1 MAKGKKQASSSSVS
15 SSSDSTVFK
24 YKRSETVLCFHGP
37 TAYPAQILDF
47 RILYEN
53 EGGDVGPQY
62 QVHYKGWNKKWDEW
76 VSESRILKMTEENMA
91 AVANTKSSNAGP
103 SNITSVSTNTEL
115 MENNNDVN
123 SIASDNNKSTK
134 APILKGRGR
143 KRTTEQGPTANNNN
157 NNNNNNNSVSKN
169 VKRARKNKIS
179 VNVSNQG
186 MLRLVDEWQWNTR
199 NQLLVHPLPRPN
211 TVDQILDEF
220 CNFQIEELKNSGR
233 NHGRISKTQE
243 TLIREQ
249 VAGVREYFNEVL
261 PIYLLYRFE
270 RQQYVEMTEKYPKR
284 PTSSIYGA
292 EHLMRLVVKIPDLV
306 HGVQMK
312 EQKAEALE
320 KLFNDLAKFLETHRQ
335 SCFAKQYEFAAPSYI
350 RVIWEY

>member
-1 MAKGKKQASSSSVS
+1 LMAKGKKQASSSSVS

-24 YKRSETVLCFHGP
+24 YKRGETVLCFHGP

-103 SNITSVSTNTEL
+103 SNVTAVSTNPES
-115 MENNNDVN
+115 MENNNDIN

-134 APILKGRGR
+134 APILKGRG
-143 KRTTEQGPTANNNN
+143 P
-157 NNNNNNNSVSKN
+157 KN
-169 VKRARKNKIS
+169 VVGIRVFKRARKNKIS

-186 MLRLVDEWQWNTR
+186 MLRLIDEWQWNTR

-211 TVDQILDEF
+211 TVDQILEEF

-249 VAGVREYFNEVL
+249 VAGVREYFTESL

-320 KLFNDLAKFLETHRQ
+320 KLFNDLAKFLETHCQ
-335 SCFAKQYEFAAPSYI
+335 LCFAKQYEFAAPSYI